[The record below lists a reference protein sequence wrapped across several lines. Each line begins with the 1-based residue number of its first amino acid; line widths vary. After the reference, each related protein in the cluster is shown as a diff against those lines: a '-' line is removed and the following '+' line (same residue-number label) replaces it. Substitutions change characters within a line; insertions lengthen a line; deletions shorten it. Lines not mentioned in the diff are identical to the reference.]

1 MSRPPY
7 FPDIAPSDFFLSGDL
22 KHKLQG
28 CSSDS
33 TDELFFAIMDLM
45 ENLEKSLL
53 HCVFDERISHLHL
66 VVESG
71 EEYIQP

>member
-1 MSRPPY
+1 
-7 FPDIAPSDFFLSGDL
+7 
-22 KHKLQG
+22 
-28 CSSDS
+28 
-33 TDELFFAIMDLM
+33 M

-53 HCVFDERISHLHL
+53 HRVFDEEISRFYL